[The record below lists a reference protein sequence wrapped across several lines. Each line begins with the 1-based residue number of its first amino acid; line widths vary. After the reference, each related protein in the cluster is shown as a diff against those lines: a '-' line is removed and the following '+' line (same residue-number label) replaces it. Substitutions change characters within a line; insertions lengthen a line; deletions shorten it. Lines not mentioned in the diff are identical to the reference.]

1 MSLRAKVQFCETK
14 YVSKHCSH
22 DMIVLAGILN
32 VMELK
37 QNILGIEF
45 TNPTVLASGIWGV
58 TASGWR
64 CVAKNGAGAIT
75 TKSLWD
81 KEHKGHPNP
90 TIISNE
96 YWSLNAVGIPDAGPE
111 KAREE
116 IASYMADHPVYPEQS
131 RRTPL
136 VANIVSNS
144 KEGFGEIAKV
154 IAELKPDAIEVNIS
168 CPNVEDELGKPFACS
183 KPDAAGVTEA
193 VKKHTGDI
201 PVFVKLSP
209 NVNNIG
215 EIAKAVVGAGA
226 DGITAINTVGPGMAI
241 DLKSRKP
248 ILSNRV
254 GGLSGRA
261 IKPVAVRCVAD
272 CYKATDGKVPI
283 IGTGGIYTGE
293 DALEIMM
300 AGASLVGIGTAIWD
314 RGEEVFKKVCEE
326 MSEWCDA
333 NDVKDLSEIIGS
345 IHK

>member
-1 MSLRAKVQFCETK
+1 MMNLS
-14 YVSKHCSH
+14 
-22 DMIVLAGILN
+22 
-32 VMELK
+32 

-58 TASGWR
+58 TASGWK

-75 TKSLWD
+75 TKSLWN
-81 KEHKGHPNP
+81 KEHCGHPNP

-96 YWSLNAVGIPDAGPE
+96 HWSINAVGIPDAGPE
-111 KAREE
+111 KAKTEV
-116 IASYMADHPVYPEQS
+116 ASYMADRPA
-131 RRTPL
+131 PL
-136 VANIVSNS
+136 LANIVSDS
-144 KEGFGEIAKV
+144 KEGFGEIAQV
-154 IAELKPDAIEVNIS
+154 VAELKPDAIEVNIS

-183 KPDAAGVTEA
+183 VTDAAGVTEE

-215 EIAKAVVGAGA
+215 EIAKSVVGAGA

-254 GGLSGRA
+254 GGVSGRA
-261 IKPVAVRCVAD
+261 IKPVAIRCVAD
-272 CYKATDGKVPI
+272 CYKAVGPDVPI

-300 AGASLVGIGTAIWD
+300 AGASLVGVGTAIWE
-314 RGEEVFKKVCEE
+314 RGEEVFKKICDE
-326 MSEWCDA
+326 MSEWCDE
-333 NDVKDLSEIIGS
+333 NGVKDLSEIIGS

>member
-1 MSLRAKVQFCETK
+1 MTLQQT
-14 YVSKHCSH
+14 
-22 DMIVLAGILN
+22 L
-32 VMELK
+32 
-37 QNILGIEF
+37 LGIKF
-45 TNPTVLASGIWGV
+45 KNPTVLASGIWGV
-58 TASGWR
+58 TAGGWK
-64 CVAKNGAGAIT
+64 CVARGGAGAIT
-75 TKSLWD
+75 TKSLWN

-96 YWSLNAVGIPDAGPE
+96 CWSLNAVGIPDAGPD

-116 IASYMADHPVYPEQS
+116 VGEYMKNHPA
-131 RRTPL
+131 PL
-136 VANIVSNS
+136 IANIVSDN

-154 IAELKPDAIEVNIS
+154 VAELKPDAIEVNIS

-183 KPDAAGVTEA
+183 KPDAAAVTAE

-215 EIAKAVVGAGA
+215 EIAQAVVEAGA

-241 DLKSRKP
+241 DLKTRMP

-254 GGLSGRA
+254 GGISGRA
-261 IKPVAVRCVAD
+261 IKPMAVRCVHD
-272 CYKATDGKVPI
+272 CYRATEGKVPI

-300 AGASLVGIGTAIWD
+300 AGASLVGIGTAIWE
-314 RGEEVFKKVCEE
+314 RGEDIFQKVCEE
-326 MSEWCDA
+326 MSAWCDA
-333 NDVKDLSEIIGS
+333 NGVKDLSEIIGS
-345 IHK
+345 ACAL